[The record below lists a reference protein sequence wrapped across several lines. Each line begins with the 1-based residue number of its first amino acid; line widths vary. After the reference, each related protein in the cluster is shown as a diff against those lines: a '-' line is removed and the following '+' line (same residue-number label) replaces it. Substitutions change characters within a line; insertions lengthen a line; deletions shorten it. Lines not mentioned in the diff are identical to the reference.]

1 MLSGILSG
9 KHGNKESI
17 VTWTRN
23 CIIANFVMIGFFIL
37 IDPSSITSMGI
48 TMHQP
53 CDPRRVLDDH
63 VPRIRHRDPRLDL
76 HAERPRHEGHAHCVG
91 QLREAEVPEEM
102 VRNKRSF
109 HFGTLSMTL
118 RLILV
123 TTKTGAIRSMPEK
136 AAVESILAR
145 Q

>member
-53 CDPRRVLDDH
+53 CAPGVFWMTMFLEYGIAILGWICTLN
-63 VPRIRHRDPRLDL
+63 VP
-76 HAERPRHEGHAHCVG
+76 
-91 QLREAEVPEEM
+91 
-102 VRNKRSF
+102 
-109 HFGTLSMTL
+109 GTRATL
-118 RLILV
+118 IV
-123 TTKTGAIRSMPEK
+123 
-136 AAVESILAR
+136 
-145 Q
+145 